1 MIEQFAKILGV
12 LIKIIYKIIDNYGI
26 TLIIFTLISKIILFP
41 INIIIQKNS
50 IKMIKIK
57 PKIEELKYKYS
68 EDKDKFMEK
77 QIELFEKEKYRPF
90 LGIIPLLIQIPIILA
105 LIRVIEKPNF
115 YIVNLK
121 NSYFMGMNLSLIP
134 SLDSYIIIPIL
145 AGISAI
151 VLCIFQ
157 NKENVL
163 QKEESFLSKIFT
175 SVLTTI
181 ITIYFAFLVPIG
193 VSIYWILGNIFA
205 IFQIYVLNIIFPP
218 KKYIN
223 YNELNYWKDLNK
235 KSKQEYKNNK
245 IREKEDYENFL
256 KQQSLN
262 KVKLIFYSEK
272 SGFYKYFSGI
282 IQYILNNSN
291 IEIHYITSDPNDNI
305 FNTKKDRLNTYY
317 VGKNKLISLF
327 MKIEADV
334 VVMTTPDL
342 QKYYLKKSL
351 VRKDVEYIYL
361 DHGMT
366 SLNLTLRTGALDYF
380 DTIFANN
387 EEQVKE
393 IKEIEKLRKTKQKN
407 IVKVGFPFIDDL
419 IKKYKKDNY
428 KSDEKS
434 LLIAPSYQQ
443 DNILES
449 CIDDIL
455 EKLLNTEYK
464 IIVRPHPQYIQ
475 RNPEKVNDLI
485 NKYEN
490 KFNNNFYFEL
500 DFSTNESIYRSDLL
514 ITDWSGIGIEYSLT
528 TTRPTLYINTKMKI
542 INKDYKKINVE
553 PIDIV
558 LRNKIG
564 KAIEKQDIKKIKNIV
579 DKLISSKEEYKDK
592 IVDARNKYL
601 FNIGS
606 SSKIAGE
613 YIINKINK

>member
-12 LIKIIYKIIDNYGI
+12 LIEAIYKIIDNYGI

-68 EDKDKFMEK
+68 ENKDKFMEK

-90 LGIIPLLIQIPIILA
+90 LGIIPLLIQIPIIFA
-105 LIRVIEKPNF
+105 LIRVIENPNF
-115 YIVNLK
+115 YITNLK
-121 NSYFMGMNLSLIP
+121 NSYFMSMDLSLIP

-163 QKEESFLSKIFT
+163 QKEESLLSKIFT
-175 SVLTTI
+175 GALTTI

-205 IFQIYVLNIIFPP
+205 IFQMYVLNTIYPP
-218 KKYIN
+218 KNYIN
-223 YNELNYWKDLNK
+223 YDELNYWKNLNK
-235 KSKQEYKNNK
+235 NNRQKFNKNK
-245 IREKEDYENFL
+245 IKEKEDYKNFL

-291 IEIHYITSDPNDNI
+291 IEIHYITSDANDNI
-305 FNTKKDRLNTYY
+305 FNIKQDKLNVYY

-419 IKKYKKDNY
+419 IKKYNEDNY
-428 KSDEKS
+428 KSDKKTI
-434 LLIAPSYQQ
+434 LIAPSYQQ

-455 EKLLNTEYK
+455 EQLLNTEYK
-464 IIVRPHPQYIQ
+464 IIVRLHPQYIL
-475 RNPEKVNDLI
+475 RNQENVNEII
-485 NKYEN
+485 NKYKD
-490 KFNNNFYFEL
+490 KFSDNFYFEL
-500 DFSTNESIYRSDLL
+500 DFSSNKNIYCSDLV
-514 ITDWSGIGIEYSLT
+514 ITDWSGIGMEYSLST
-528 TTRPTLYINTKMKI
+528 AKPTLYINTKMKI